1 MHLSGYILAVTA
13 KNTPALRERRDIAI
27 RHFDDVNQMF
37 PLDRVAELLA
47 SVSCSCL
54 VGWLVLP
61 LNSVREIGPEVQ
73 LDSSTNNK
81 CLLLEC
87 GMLVV
92 SGTEQMFVTGMWNV
106 SGIWYCTRTTLRLT
120 IRLEHSP

>member
-47 SVSCSCL
+47 SVSCSRL
-54 VGWLVLP
+54 VGYAGLHT
-61 LNSVREIGPEVQ
+61 GC
-73 LDSSTNNK
+73 NNK
-81 CLLLEC
+81 NQDHLEKNF
-87 GMLVV
+87 LKV
-92 SGTEQMFVTGMWNV
+92 
-106 SGIWYCTRTTLRLT
+106 
-120 IRLEHSP
+120 